1 MPSTEITL
9 TPPEPVTPVAPAQ
22 TAGMVPIDPDAL
34 PDLDATALAFVD
46 RVVELDPNDPQFA
59 ATAESIRTM
68 GDADI
73 RAAAE
78 VSNRL
83 LQRPVQ
89 KVPKG
94 GAGDGEKVSD
104 SLIELRRTIERLD
117 PKQASG
123 IKKVIGKVPGSRK
136 LRNYFH
142 RYESAQS
149 HIDAILHALYR
160 GQDELRRDNA
170 ALDQEKVHLWDTMQR
185 LGQYVYVAERLD
197 AALAARI
204 STVEDSDPERAKRL
218 RDDVLFYAR
227 QKHQDLLTQLAVSIQ
242 GYLAIDL
249 VRRNNV
255 ELVKG
260 VDRATTT
267 TIAALRTAVLVAQAL
282 ANQRLVLNQITA
294 LSATTS
300 NLVESTSA
308 MLADNTGSINA
319 RASSATIGID
329 QLRKAFDNVYA
340 AMDAIDT
347 FKQQALIVM
356 QSTVDALEAEVTR
369 AQPKVAKVAAAS
381 GTTNAP
387 ALSLPVAP

>member
-1 MPSTEITL
+1 
-9 TPPEPVTPVAPAQ
+9 
-22 TAGMVPIDPDAL
+22 
-34 PDLDATALAFVD
+34 
-46 RVVELDPNDPQFA
+46 
-59 ATAESIRTM
+59 
-68 GDADI
+68 
-73 RAAAE
+73 
-78 VSNRL
+78 
-83 LQRPVQ
+83 
-89 KVPKG
+89 
-94 GAGDGEKVSD
+94 
-104 SLIELRRTIERLD
+104 
-117 PKQASG
+117 
-123 IKKVIGKVPGSRK
+123 
-136 LRNYFH
+136 
-142 RYESAQS
+142 
-149 HIDAILHALYR
+149 
-160 GQDELRRDNA
+160 
-170 ALDQEKVHLWDTMQR
+170 
-185 LGQYVYVAERLD
+185 
-197 AALAARI
+197 
-204 STVEDSDPERAKRL
+204 
-218 RDDVLFYAR
+218 
-227 QKHQDLLTQLAVSIQ
+227 
-242 GYLAIDL
+242 
-249 VRRNNV
+249 
-255 ELVKG
+255 VKG